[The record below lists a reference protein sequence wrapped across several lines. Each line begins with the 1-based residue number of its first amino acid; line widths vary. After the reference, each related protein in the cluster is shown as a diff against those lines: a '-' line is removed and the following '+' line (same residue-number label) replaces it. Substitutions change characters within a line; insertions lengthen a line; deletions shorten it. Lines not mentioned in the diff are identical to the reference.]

1 MTDTCK
7 PSSCI
12 QPYLFFDGKCEEALN
27 FYTKALGA
35 KVEMLM
41 RFKDAPPGEGCP
53 GGTTPPAD
61 KVMHASFRIGD
72 SVLMASDGMCEG
84 KMAFQGFALSISL
97 PSEEEAKKVFAAL
110 ADGGQV
116 QMPLG
121 KTFYSPCFGMVADR
135 FGMGWMVIVPAPMP
149 GA

>member
-1 MTDTCK
+1 M
-7 PSSCI
+7 SNNCI

-41 RFKDAPPGEGCP
+41 HFKDAPPGEGCP
-53 GGTTPPAD
+53 GGTMPPGD
-61 KVMHASFRIGD
+61 KVMHASFRIGN

-84 KMAFQGFALSISL
+84 KLDFQGFTLSLSVAT
-97 PSEEEAKKVFAAL
+97 EEEAKKAFNAL
-110 ADGGQV
+110 AEGGKV